1 MKRLNLFMAM
11 IVTMLMSIHSF
22 GAEVL
27 IWDNDSNSSFW
38 IPESQKNEGC
48 EEAIQRALQANG
60 HQTVVTSY
68 LPEDLSE
75 YDAVFIVLGFFCP
88 G

>member
-1 MKRLNLFMAM
+1 MKWLNVFLA
-11 IVTMLMSIHSF
+11 IAVTMFMSIHSF

-27 IWDNDSNSSFW
+27 IWDNDSKSSFW
-38 IPESQKNEGC
+38 IPESQKYEGC
-48 EEAIQRALQANG
+48 EEAIQRALLANG
-60 HQTVVTSY
+60 HQAVVTSY
-68 LPEDLSE
+68 LPEDLSG